1 MRIVLR
7 LVLVLVLLALLLAAA
22 AWYMPASLAYRLFG
36 APEASVQL
44 RELEGTV
51 RQGRAGQVLV
61 NGFPVGALAWTLDWR
76 ALLRRTVSGDWQLTS
91 AAWQASGH
99 ALRRPDGS
107 IEVDGLRMELPA
119 LLLKTVLDVPALNFV
134 GTLRLELDRLRL
146 HGLIVEEA
154 QGRARWDDAGV
165 TGEVQARFGPLH
177 AHFGTTA
184 PGHLVGEVED
194 EGGPLAV
201 DGQFDLVGVNYHA
214 EAILSARDPAH
225 PIAQALYYIGQAMPD
240 GSSLLVVDGQLQ
252 QRAEGA
258 PAGD

>member
-1 MRIVLR
+1 MRVVLR
-7 LVLVLVLLALLLAAA
+7 LLLVLVLLALLLAAA
-22 AWYMPASLAYRLFG
+22 AWYMPASFAYRMFG
-36 APEASVQL
+36 RDDASVQL
-44 RELEGTV
+44 REIEGTV
-51 RQGRAGQVLV
+51 REGRAGQVLV
-61 NGFPVGALAWTLDWR
+61 NGFPVGALEWALDSR
-76 ALLRRTVSGDWQLTS
+76 ALLRRTVSAQWQLSS

-99 ALRRPDGS
+99 GTRRPDGS
-107 IEVDGLRMELPA
+107 VEIDGLRMELPA
-119 LLLKTVLDVPALNFV
+119 LLLKTVLDVPALGFV

-146 HGLIVEEA
+146 RGLVIEEA
-154 QGRARWDDAGV
+154 RGRARWDDAGV
-165 TGEVQARFGPLH
+165 TGEVQARFGPLQ

-194 EGGPLAV
+194 EGGPLLV

-214 EAILSARDPAH
+214 EAILTARDPAH

-252 QRAEGA
+252 QRADGP